1 MKYFII
7 PQNDI
12 TMEIYAETPEQALE
26 DFAWDMD
33 SDMNAYFKAVTEEEY
48 ELIQKEKQYVAYRE
62 QELEFRIEDAKN
74 HVEDLYEGR
83 VTLTEEEYIDIA
95 KEFIERYDC
104 NCDENSLFEWII
116 EGYVDK
122 EEE

>member
-1 MKYFII
+1 MKYYIV
-7 PQNDI
+7 PNNDI
-12 TMEIYAETPEQALE
+12 AMEIDAESAEQALE
-26 DFAWDMD
+26 GFAWSMD
-33 SDMNAYFKAVTEEEY
+33 SDMNTYFKAVTEKEY
-48 ELIQKEKQYVAYRE
+48 ELIQKEKQLATYRK

-83 VTLTEEEYIDIA
+83 VKLTEEEYKDIA
-95 KEFIERYDC
+95 IEFIERYDC
-104 NCDENSLFEWII
+104 NRDENSLFEWII

>member
-26 DFAWDMD
+26 GFAWDMD
-33 SDMNAYFKAVTEEEY
+33 SDMNAYFKAVTEKEY
-48 ELIQKEKQYVAYRE
+48 ELIQKEKQLATYRK

-83 VTLTEEEYIDIA
+83 VKLTEEEYKDIA
-95 KEFIERYDC
+95 IEFIEEYDC
-104 NCDENSLFEWII
+104 NRDENSLFEWII
-116 EGYVDK
+116 EGYVDER
-122 EEE
+122 EE